1 MFQKEKKSS
10 SKQKIAFKMCR
21 LLKLTAGQIS
31 SESND
36 KVSMTFSWHFCGKK
50 QKLETVLI

>member
-1 MFQKEKKSS
+1 
-10 SKQKIAFKMCR
+10 MCC

-36 KVSMTFSWHFCGKK
+36 KVSMTFSYGISVRKCKNW
-50 QKLETVLI
+50 KLCLYSIKRFFMIIQ